1 MPMLDVPWDDGTT
14 YRVEAA
20 TPKEA
25 FEKVKAGYGEALP
38 PVVPRPGPGE
48 NPVLAPPRPPAPDAT
63 VYVPPEMRPRAPR
76 QERPLLEPV
85 FNWLGETVVPASW
98 NAAKPAILPTTLG
111 AALNYGGPSL
121 PVVGPALAALPPQAR
136 ESIGSVVG
144 TGANMLLGIEEP
156 SIASLALSAVSP
168 GATRKTAQVGT
179 KILPGAQAARATG
192 LVEEAQAL
200 PGRLSQGLT
209 QEGTSALFAEARTVN
224 PRVAMSQTRAHLHTL
239 LASEADQPKGLKFR
253 SVEEISEGLQG
264 MLTQSAS
271 QGGPPLAQLDAWR
284 QRIGAK
290 IDVTKDTEEQRALK
304 SLYASILSD
313 LEAAAPQLGGEGAA
327 ALLQGIEQQ
336 RRLFSAGDLQDL
348 ITTATSRPRPVDG
361 LQTLNVGSL
370 LKSLE
375 SPSGQQQTM
384 LADFLA
390 QHPED
395 KAEIV
400 SLLEDMNRRNV
411 KLLPPAGTMAGSG
424 MLLGRAGGG
433 YVAAK
438 ALNTVAGSELMDP
451 QTAAAVT
458 AAGSL
463 AISRALLTP
472 TGRAFLKEMLAESGT
487 LNLTQ
492 ILTQFGGQVTRANLG
507 PPALD
512 LAQRVSTRAT
522 GFPGYPEEERR
533 PQ

>member
-1 MPMLDVPWDDGTT
+1 MPTFDVPTAGGT
-14 YRVEAA
+14 YRVQA
-20 TPKEA
+20 TSPKEA
-25 FEKVKAGYGEALP
+25 YELYQKGQGDLLP

-48 NPVLAPPRPPAPDAT
+48 NPVLAPPQPHPASGGT
-63 VYVPPEMRPRAPR
+63 VYVPTGPPARTET
-76 QERPLLEPV
+76 PLLEPV
-85 FNWLGETVVPASW
+85 FNWIGEKVAPAAW
-98 NAAKPAILPTTLG
+98 DVAKPAILPTTIG

-144 TGANMLLGIEEP
+144 TGLNMALGIEAP
-156 SIASLALSAVSP
+156 SMTQLALSAVSP
-168 GATRKTAQVGT
+168 GATRKSAQVGT
-179 KILPGAQAARATG
+179 TLLPGAQAARATG

-200 PGRLSQGLT
+200 PARLSQGLT
-209 QEGTSALFAEARTVN
+209 QEATGALFEQARKLNPSIAMDATSETVKRLFQAEQ
-224 PRVAMSQTRAHLHTL
+224 AMPAGLKLGAVQQIT
-239 LASEADQPKGLKFR
+239 KGL
-253 SVEEISEGLQG
+253 ETA
-264 MLTQSAS
+264 MAQSAA
-271 QGGPPLAQLDAWR
+271 QGGTPLAVLDAWR
-284 QRIGAK
+284 QRVGAM
-290 IDVTKDTEEQRALK
+290 INVAENSEEQRALK
-304 SLYASILSD
+304 AIYSSILTD
-313 LEAAAPQLGGEGAA
+313 LETAAPQVGGEGAA
-327 ALLQGIEQQ
+327 TLLKGIEQQ
-336 RRLFSAGDLQDL
+336 RRVFSADDLQDL

-361 LQTLNVGSL
+361 LQTLNVGSI

-375 SPSGQQQTM
+375 SPRGQQQT
-384 LADFLA
+384 LLTDFLA
-390 QHPED
+390 AHPEE

-424 MLLGRAGGG
+424 MLVGRAGAG
-433 YVAAK
+433 YLAAQG
-438 ALNTVAGSELMDP
+438 LNTLAGTEVIDP
-451 QTAAAVT
+451 RTAMAAS

-472 TGRAFLKEMLAESGT
+472 MGRTFLREMMAESGT

-512 LAQRVSTRAT
+512 IAQRVSTRAT
-522 GFPGYPEEERR
+522 GFPGYHEEERR